1 MRHGLRASLGLT
13 LLGLLLF
20 APAAQA
26 SRTLLSEKAV
36 KTEEAPGGVLEG
48 PCGIALSPSGEI
60 YVSVYYAHAVE
71 RFSPAGKFESSL
83 GAGSSP
89 EGPCQL
95 AVSGGALYANR
106 WHEGVSRLQPS
117 ALVFDEAESTGV
129 ALDGASNVYVDDRT
143 HVAVYEPSGT
153 LLRTIATDPGADYY
167 GLAVSGEKVY
177 VADASTGTVKAFEA
191 DGAPA
196 GPVAEING
204 FSTPQGKF
212 VSLIDASLVVD
223 PTNGHL
229 LMMDNLQPGFTHS
242 KGAIEEFSSTGA
254 FLGQLPGSPIDGGP
268 SGMAVNAAGVL
279 FVTSGNSE
287 EGTVFTYGA
296 YAEGGPLSAPLGTGD
311 SGSAASAAAQGVP
324 ASSAASSAA
333 PKVPTA
339 SASETIQRG
348 KVRVGVNAVLA
359 PKRLPRK
366 GTAPVHFSLEAKI
379 SASKGSLPPQ
389 LRTIEI
395 EINRFGHI
403 EPKGLPVCQVDQIQP
418 ATNEAALEACGSSLI
433 GTGQFSAKVLIS
445 QQAPFPSNG
454 KVYAFNGTWKG
465 RPAILAHVYGLK
477 PVPTSSTI
485 PFVLGKAKGS
495 TYGTKLTASLPQVT
509 SRWGYVTG
517 ISMKLGK
524 SFSSHGKRRSYLSAG
539 CPAPSGLPGVTFPLS
554 RTSFAFDGGTRLSQ
568 VLSRSCKAG

>member
-1 MRHGLRASLGLT
+1 MA
-13 LLGLLLF
+13 LLGLLLL

-26 SRTLLSEKAV
+26 SRGLLSEKAV
-36 KTEEAPGGVLEG
+36 RTEEAPGGVLEG
-48 PCGIALSPSGEI
+48 PCGIAIDSSGGI
-60 YVSVYYAHAVE
+60 YVSAFYAHAVE
-71 RFSPAGKFESSL
+71 RFSAGGKYESSTST
-83 GAGSSP
+83 GSSP

-95 AVSGGALYANR
+95 ALSGGALYANR

-117 ALVFDEAESTGV
+117 SLVFDEAESTGV
-129 ALDGASNVYVDDRT
+129 AVDSAGNVYVDDRT
-143 HVAVYEPSGT
+143 HVAVYEPSGI
-153 LLRTIATDPGADYY
+153 LLRQIATDSGADYY

-204 FSTPQGKF
+204 SSTPEGKF
-212 VSLIDASLVVD
+212 VSLVDAALAVD

-229 LMMDNLQPGFTHS
+229 LVMDNLQPGFVHPQ
-242 KGAIEEFSSTGA
+242 GAIYEFSAAGA
-254 FLGQLPGSPIDGGP
+254 YLGKLGGSPIDGGP
-268 SGMAVNAAGVL
+268 SGMVANSAGTL
-279 FVTSGNSE
+279 FATSGNSE
-287 EGTVFTYGA
+287 EGTVFIYGA
-296 YAEGGPLSAPLGTGD
+296 YSESGPLSAPLGTGG
-311 SGSAASAAAQGVP
+311 SGPAASAAAQGGSGSLASP
-324 ASSAASSAA
+324 ANSAAR
-333 PKVPTA
+333 KVPTA

-359 PKRLPRK
+359 PKKLPRK
-366 GTAPVHFSLEAKI
+366 GTAPVRFSLEAKI
-379 SASKGSLPPQ
+379 SAAKGSVPPQ

-395 EINRFGHI
+395 EINRYGHI

-418 ATNEAALEACGSSLI
+418 ATNEAALEACGPSLI

-454 KVYAFNGTWKG
+454 KVYAFNGIWKG
-465 RPAILAHVYGLK
+465 RPAILAHVYGTK

-485 PFVLGKAKGS
+485 PFVIGKAKGS

-509 SRWGYVTG
+509 SKWGYVTG

-524 SFSSHGKRRSYLSAG
+524 SFSSHGRRRSYLSAG

-554 RTSFAFDGGTRLSQ
+554 RTSFAFEGGTRLSQ
-568 VLSRSCKAG
+568 VLSRTCKAG